1 MNHSFFILFS
11 LVTLLGSTQAIQLPT
26 NCGQQQTPLSAGQ
39 HRIVGGQLAKTGQW
53 PWQVYLNKSITYEGE
68 VITSDCGGAI
78 VSKDYI
84 LTAAHCVYDSVTN
97 DFGIKFAMEVVAGAV
112 DVAVGKTN
120 SGEVRRKVAK
130 VFLHEHFSYERK
142 QNDIALLKLDR
153 SLDFAAAE
161 KHIAPVCLAKEEF
174 FEGCYA
180 TGFGYTDA
188 AMTGIDYKLRG
199 LAEAR
204 VADAKCD
211 EHFLFYNSTV
221 NVCIGGQLNHGTCKG
236 DSGSPFVCHHGSTN
250 RWFQMGLVSYGLP
263 CALADTPDVLTRV
276 AHYYDWIQAHSG

>member
-1 MNHSFFILFS
+1 MNHSFFLLFS

-112 DVAVGKTN
+112 DVAVGKAN

-130 VFLHEHFSYERK
+130 VNKTPFCS
-142 QNDIALLKLDR
+142 I
-153 SLDFAAAE
+153 
-161 KHIAPVCLAKEEF
+161 KHINNF
-174 FEGCYA
+174 FFRSSSTSTSA
-180 TGFGYTDA
+180 TSA
-188 AMTGIDYKLRG
+188 SRMT
-199 LAEAR
+199 
-204 VADAKCD
+204 
-211 EHFLFYNSTV
+211 
-221 NVCIGGQLNHGTCKG
+221 
-236 DSGSPFVCHHGSTN
+236 
-250 RWFQMGLVSYGLP
+250 LP
-263 CALADTPDVLTRV
+263 C
-276 AHYYDWIQAHSG
+276 